1 MLGNVKTGVVN
12 YMSTKLF
19 NYWTSN
25 IVYFKKTFN
34 QKVPP
39 PNTLKNS
46 KEHCQKFF
54 MKQLVELLIYGP
66 LREKD
71 DQKLESAI
79 ALKLKLE
86 NGNLK
91 NRKETEGMKQ
101 ENNEI
106 SEIDDIKE

>member
-1 MLGNVKTGVVN
+1 
-12 YMSTKLF
+12 MSTKLF

-25 IVYFKKTFN
+25 TIYFKKSLK

-39 PNTLKNS
+39 PNTLRNS

-54 MKQLVELLIYGP
+54 MKELVELLIYGP

-71 DQKLESAI
+71 DQKLEAAI

-86 NGNLK
+86 NNENPDNK
-91 NRKETEGMKQ
+91 KEYIKI
-101 ENNEI
+101 ENDKNEI
-106 SEIDDIKE
+106 TEIDDIKE

>member
-1 MLGNVKTGVVN
+1 
-12 YMSTKLF
+12 MSTKLF

-25 IVYFKKTFN
+25 IVYFKKTMT

-39 PNTLKNS
+39 PNTLRNS

-71 DQKLESAI
+71 DQKLDAAI

-86 NGNLK
+86 NDDLK
-91 NRKETEGMKQ
+91 QKKEITEN
-101 ENNEI
+101 ENEETNEI
-106 SEIDDIKE
+106 DEIDDIKE